1 MLHSV
6 FSKAPGASEVDRT
19 GIISI
24 PTMGEMKPM
33 LRKAEQGDRAT

>member
-6 FSKAPGASEVDRT
+6 LSKAPGASEVGRI

-24 PTMGEMKPM
+24 PTMDQMKPM
-33 LRKAEQGDRAT
+33 LRKAEQSDRAT